1 MTKGGEK
8 SKMTLDKLAT
18 MTQNEFLAV
27 RKEVDKGFSEFRGD
41 VEKLRGD
48 IEDLRIGTHEGFSMI
63 RKEIVE
69 EVRDVVREESTKV
82 IASNDRVATKLD
94 DYLKDRAAHDKL
106 HGRITDD
113 LHHHDQRIKKLE
125 AKV

>member
-1 MTKGGEK
+1 MAKGGEK

-27 RKEVDKGFSEFRGD
+27 RKKVDKGFSEFRGD
-41 VEKLRGD
+41 
-48 IEDLRIGTHEGFSMI
+48 IEDLRIGTQEGFSMI